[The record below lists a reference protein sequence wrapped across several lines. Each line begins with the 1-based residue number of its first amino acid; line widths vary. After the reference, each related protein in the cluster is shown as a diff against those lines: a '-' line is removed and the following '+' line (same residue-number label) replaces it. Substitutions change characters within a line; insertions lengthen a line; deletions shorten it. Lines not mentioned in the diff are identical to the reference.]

1 MVQALNERFVSV
13 RLEGRSNMDLVRQYQ
28 VTGAPTTLLFSA
40 KGEEKY
46 RFAGFL
52 PAEDYLKELG
62 KGG

>member
-1 MVQALNERFVSV
+1 MVQALNERFVPV
-13 RLEGRSNMDLVRQYQ
+13 RLEGRNNMDLVRQYQ
-28 VTGAPTTLLFSA
+28 VTGAPTTLLFSPV
-40 KGEEKY
+40 GEEKC

>member
-1 MVQALNERFVSV
+1 
-13 RLEGRSNMDLVRQYQ
+13 MDLVRQYQ

-40 KGEEKY
+40 EGEEKY